1 MNAKKL
7 IEENNGKREML
18 TKENEA
24 YYGDM
29 LLYIRLQML
38 LSEQQSEE
46 ILMEL
51 LDHILEGQEEGKSA
65 KEIFGEDPKGYANEI
80 IQQLPRER
88 KRTMIPFISEIVTDL
103 ISWLLIIRGII
114 LLVFSQFKEV
124 DTAVYPFVSLVYLAF
139 LLGMILFVV
148 WYIFNLIKKSLFQE
162 KSSDKKNMWKAGL
175 AGGSLMAVFI
185 MIMKFLPNFGPSF
198 DFSGRASLLL
208 GALLW
213 LGLLIAKKIRRNSE
227 RV

>member
-88 KRTMIPFISEIVTDL
+88 KRTMIPFISEIVT
-103 ISWLLIIRGII
+103 
-114 LLVFSQFKEV
+114 
-124 DTAVYPFVSLVYLAF
+124 
-139 LLGMILFVV
+139 
-148 WYIFNLIKKSLFQE
+148 
-162 KSSDKKNMWKAGL
+162 
-175 AGGSLMAVFI
+175 
-185 MIMKFLPNFGPSF
+185 
-198 DFSGRASLLL
+198 
-208 GALLW
+208 
-213 LGLLIAKKIRRNSE
+213 
-227 RV
+227 